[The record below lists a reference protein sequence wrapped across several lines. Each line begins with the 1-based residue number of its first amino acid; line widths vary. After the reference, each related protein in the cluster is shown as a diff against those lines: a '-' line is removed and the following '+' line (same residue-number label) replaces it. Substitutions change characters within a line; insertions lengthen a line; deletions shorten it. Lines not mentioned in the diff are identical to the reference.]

1 MIKTAD
7 VIVIGS
13 GIVGSATAYELAK
26 RGKSVLVLE
35 KYPNVGDGASSRN
48 GAGVRLAGR
57 VSPEAELAAMA
68 IYDIWPTLGEEL
80 DADLE
85 YVVGGSLTMAHSES
99 QMKSLQVKLAKDLKA
114 NVPSRIVDGNE
125 AREICP
131 ILSDYVEQAL
141 YSEMDG
147 HANPMVTT
155 LAYYRAAR
163 RLGVDYITGE
173 NVIALEKMH
182 GCCRKVL
189 TEAGNVYEAEH
200 IVLAAGFNSRRIAK
214 TVGLWIPFLKRVD
227 ECLITEVQPPMTKV
241 RLSSADGNFYGS
253 QTKHGSFIFGG
264 NTNLERYEECYDDRP
279 INTGKQSPD
288 KCRAIGKFIP
298 ALKDV
303 KVVRHWGRLAGL
315 HGRPSAHHSGDPRGA
330 RSGACLRL
338 LRPRLCHRPRRR
350 QDRDADRHGRA
361 DERGCLRAGL
371 RALQAHRSLRYE
383 DSRYSV

>member
-1 MIKTAD
+1 MTKTAD

-13 GIVGSATAYELAK
+13 GIVGNATAYELAK

-200 IVLAAGFNSRRIAK
+200 IVLAAGFNSR
-214 TVGLWIPFLKRVD
+214 
-227 ECLITEVQPPMTKV
+227 
-241 RLSSADGNFYGS
+241 
-253 QTKHGSFIFGG
+253 
-264 NTNLERYEECYDDRP
+264 EE
-279 INTGKQSPD
+279 
-288 KCRAIGKFIP
+288 
-298 ALKDV
+298 
-303 KVVRHWGRLAGL
+303 
-315 HGRPSAHHSGDPRGA
+315 
-330 RSGACLRL
+330 
-338 LRPRLCHRPRRR
+338 
-350 QDRDADRHGRA
+350 
-361 DERGCLRAGL
+361 
-371 RALQAHRSLRYE
+371 
-383 DSRYSV
+383 

>member
-279 INTGKQSPD
+279 INTGKQ
-288 KCRAIGKFIP
+288 
-298 ALKDV
+298 
-303 KVVRHWGRLAGL
+303 
-315 HGRPSAHHSGDPRGA
+315 
-330 RSGACLRL
+330 
-338 LRPRLCHRPRRR
+338 
-350 QDRDADRHGRA
+350 
-361 DERGCLRAGL
+361 
-371 RALQAHRSLRYE
+371 
-383 DSRYSV
+383 

>member
-125 AREICP
+125 TREICP

-303 KVVRHWGRLAGL
+303 KVVRHWAGWLDSMVDRLPIIQEIPEVPGL
-315 HGRPSAHHSGDPRGA
+315 VLACGFSGHGFAIGPAVGKIVTQIVMGEPTSVDVSALDY
-330 RSGACLRL
+330 
-338 LRPRLCHRPRRR
+338 
-350 QDRDADRHGRA
+350 
-361 DERGCLRAGL
+361 ERFKPTG
-371 RALQAHRSLRYE
+371 
-383 DSRYSV
+383 V

>member
-68 IYDIWPTLGEEL
+68 IHDIWPTLGE
-80 DADLE
+80 DLE

-303 KVVRHWGRLAGL
+303 KVVRHWAGWLDSMVDRLPIIQEIPEVPGL
-315 HGRPSAHHSGDPRGA
+315 VLACGFSGHGFAIGPAVGKIVTQIVMGEPTSVDVSALDY
-330 RSGACLRL
+330 
-338 LRPRLCHRPRRR
+338 
-350 QDRDADRHGRA
+350 
-361 DERGCLRAGL
+361 ERFKPTG
-371 RALQAHRSLRYE
+371 
-383 DSRYSV
+383 V

>member
-264 NTNLERYEECYDDRP
+264 NTNLERYEECYDDHQHGQAVAGQVPRDRQVHPSAQGRQGRP
-279 INTGKQSPD
+279 P
-288 KCRAIGKFIP
+288 
-298 ALKDV
+298 L
-303 KVVRHWGRLAGL
+303 GRLAGL